1 MIELCVIADDLTGAM
16 DTGAQFAKRG
26 VPTWVS
32 LAGKAADPEIE
43 PGVNVLV
50 LDTESR
56 HVDAGEAARRVLKAA
71 GTARAAGAI
80 RFYKKIDSTLR
91 GNIGAEL
98 EALLRGVG
106 RTVLFLI
113 PAFPKC
119 GRYTVGGTQ
128 YVEGR
133 PVHETRFGAD
143 PRNPLKSSHIPDR
156 IGEQSGLP
164 VHIVPIEPSEP
175 LFPRIAGA
183 SGIIVFDC
191 TGDRDLRGIGRALA
205 AAGRLDV
212 VAGSAGFAEQLPDLL
227 EMGGE
232 DVAIAPAVGPTLI
245 VNGSANDVSF
255 RQIACARTQGVAEIV
270 VPPQVLFREAAIK
283 GPEGDEIVRQ
293 TGGILHQAGSVI
305 LRTAADRTELEAY
318 LSVGRNRCGKGAP
331 HSVAAGNL
339 GALVERILSGCRI
352 GTVVVIGGDTLFGV
366 VEGLGVSGIR
376 LKGEFAPGVALGEI
390 EFDGRDLSV
399 VSKSGGFGDP
409 DFILKILRW
418 VN

>member
-1 MIELCVIADDLTGAM
+1 M
-16 DTGAQFAKRG
+16 
-26 VPTWVS
+26 
-32 LAGKAADPEIE
+32 
-43 PGVNVLV
+43 
-50 LDTESR
+50 
-56 HVDAGEAARRVLKAA
+56 
-71 GTARAAGAI
+71 
-80 RFYKKIDSTLR
+80 
-91 GNIGAEL
+91 
-98 EALLRGVG
+98 
-106 RTVLFLI
+106 
-113 PAFPKC
+113 
-119 GRYTVGGTQ
+119 
-128 YVEGR
+128 
-133 PVHETRFGAD
+133 HETRFGAD